1 MKARDAYHHGNLR
14 QALIRS
20 SLELIR
26 ETGPA
31 GFTLREIA
39 RRAGVSHT
47 APYRHFKDKD
57 DVLAAVAEQGFR
69 ALRAT
74 MLRAIEP
81 VRGASQRIE
90 RCGVAYIEHALKH
103 PDHFDVM
110 FLRTWDPK
118 TEAGVAAEAA
128 FRVLLDL
135 VLECQAADVLPK
147 DDPLVQA
154 RTAWS
159 LVHGVATLGI
169 HEQFRMRTVAG
180 LIDFAASATAAII
193 RGMQRLPRA
202 RKPARA
208 KTRAR

>member
-1 MKARDAYHHGNLR
+1 
-14 QALIRS
+14 
-20 SLELIR
+20 
-26 ETGPA
+26 
-31 GFTLREIA
+31 
-39 RRAGVSHT
+39 
-47 APYRHFKDKD
+47 
-57 DVLAAVAEQGFR
+57 
-69 ALRAT
+69 
-74 MLRAIEP
+74 
-81 VRGASQRIE
+81 
-90 RCGVAYIEHALKH
+90 
-103 PDHFDVM
+103 M